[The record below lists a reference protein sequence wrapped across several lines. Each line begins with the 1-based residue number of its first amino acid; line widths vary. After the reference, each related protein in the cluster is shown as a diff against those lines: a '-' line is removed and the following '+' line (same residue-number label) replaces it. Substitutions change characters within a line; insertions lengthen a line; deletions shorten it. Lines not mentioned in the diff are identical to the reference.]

1 LFIKGEVVVFVKGVT
16 LKKIGILLTIAVLP
30 FLLGYFLLS
39 FIIFSA
45 IAFFMQFFRDPKRNI
60 PTDDGVVVAPA
71 DGKILK
77 GKIDCLKIVT
87 KKDDPVMEH
96 ILKDDEKGILIS
108 TFMSPFDVHV
118 QRAPITGK
126 ILKTKYYPGKF
137 KIAMGDVH
145 TENEKN
151 LIVID
156 SEYGKIGVIQ
166 IAGFVARRI
175 VQYVN
180 VGESIKIGDR
190 LGMIRFGS
198 RVNLIIPYDKFKV
211 MVFEGEKPTAGE
223 TIMAELVE

>member
-1 LFIKGEVVVFVKGVT
+1 MFVKG
-16 LKKIGILLTIAVLP
+16 LSIKKIGILLTIAVLP
-30 FLLGYFLLS
+30 FIFGYFIIS
-39 FIIFSA
+39 FIIFSI
-45 IAFFMQFFRDPKRNI
+45 IAFFMQFFRDPKRRI
-60 PTDDGVVVAPA
+60 PEDVGVIVAPA
-71 DGKILK
+71 DGKVLK
-77 GKIDCLKIVT
+77 GKIDYLKIVT
-87 KKDDPVMEH
+87 GQDDPVMKQ
-96 ILKDDEKGILIS
+96 ILGDDEKGVLIS

-118 QRAPITGK
+118 QRAPVSGK

-145 TENEKN
+145 KENEKN
-151 LIVID
+151 LIIID

-180 VGESIKIGDR
+180 VGDTVKIGDR

-198 RVNLIIPYDKFKV
+198 RVNLIIPYDKFRV

-223 TIMAELVE
+223 TIMAKFNKELNIN

>member
-1 LFIKGEVVVFVKGVT
+1 MFVRGVT
-16 LKKIGILLTIAVLP
+16 LKKIGILITIAVLP
-30 FLLGYFLLS
+30 FLLGYFFVS

-45 IAFFMQFFRDPKRNI
+45 IAFIMQFFRDPKRNI
-60 PTDDGVVVAPA
+60 PTDEGVVVAPA

-77 GKIDCLKIVT
+77 GKIDYLKIVNST
-87 KKDDPVMEH
+87 DDPVMEL
-96 ILKDDEKGILIS
+96 ILKDGEKGILIS

-118 QRAPITGK
+118 QRAPVSGK

-137 KIAMGDVH
+137 KIAFGDVR

-151 LIVID
+151 LILID
-156 SEYGKIGVIQ
+156 SVYGKIGVIQ

-175 VQYVN
+175 VQYVK
-180 VGESIKIGDR
+180 VGDSVKIGDR

-223 TIMAELVE
+223 TIMAELVEE